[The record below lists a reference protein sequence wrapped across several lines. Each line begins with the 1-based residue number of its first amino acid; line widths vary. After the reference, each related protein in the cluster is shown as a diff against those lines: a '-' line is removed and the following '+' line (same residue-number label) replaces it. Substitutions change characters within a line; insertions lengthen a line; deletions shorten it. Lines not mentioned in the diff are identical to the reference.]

1 MEMETPL
8 EAQIV
13 SLVKV
18 RFNSDF
24 DLDNMDIEEIC
35 QLVPPVDK

>member
-1 MEMETPL
+1 MGMETPL

-18 RFNSDF
+18 RFYPDF
-24 DLDNMDIEEIC
+24 DLDNMDIKEIC